1 MNQIVPTIDDLI
13 GVEKSRQTALRQ
25 CGSPQRRGDA
35 AERSKTAAGG
45 EHHARRVADDEHIV
59 AVVIKPG
66 KGVGSETKHARACF
80 ARIRIN
86 QMQDSH
92 RGGFRLRPSSRGTW
106 R

>member
-13 GVEKSRQTALRQ
+13 GVEKSRQPALRQ
-25 CGSPQRRGDA
+25 CGSPQRRGDP

-45 EHHARRVADDEHIV
+45 EHQARRVADDEHIV

-66 KGVGSETKHARACF
+66 DGVGSKPEHARACF
-80 ARIRIN
+80 AGIRIN

-92 RGGFRLRPSSRGTW
+92 RGGFKWEPSSSGTW